1 MTNNNHAAQ
10 AQRRRFNDQVLEE
23 TLGTIQLSEKVI
35 KDVLAG
41 EENLN
46 SGCRKYGLDGNQMQ
60 YLLYAMR
67 TLLENGERK
76 FTRKELDEV
85 LDEYGHPDCVERLYR
100 SVFIHTV
107 GVKPAME
114 MMPKDAIETVGY
126 ICDHPS
132 EFLLSEEE
140 GEILRL
146 VHLMGK
152 GSKEAAEELGIKIEN
167 LKYFLSKIKK
177 KLSTRKN
184 ACFLLF
190 GMNEYPEYQQE
201 MERKRR
207 TVIDSFLEEYEQ
219 EECERPEEAATDPD
233 YISEQTP
240 EGVAIEELDLS
251 NRSSNA
257 LKRAGIMTVEA
268 IAGLSYSDMLQ
279 IRNLGEKSILEII
292 HEVQKFIPEWP
303 PAEGTDET
311 VNNHDEP
318 GERTPENITIEEL
331 DLSTRVSNVFK
342 HEGIMTVKDILSLS
356 YIDMFTLKNLGDM
369 SIREII
375 HKVQKFVPDWIP
387 ADIPA
392 TAWKRINMD

>member
-1 MTNNNHAAQ
+1 
-10 AQRRRFNDQVLEE
+10 
-23 TLGTIQLSEKVI
+23 
-35 KDVLAG
+35 
-41 EENLN
+41 
-46 SGCRKYGLDGNQMQ
+46 
-60 YLLYAMR
+60 MR

-100 SVFIHTV
+100 SVFIHSV
-107 GVKPAME
+107 GVKPAIE
-114 MMPKDAIETVGY
+114 MMAKDTGETVAY

-146 VHLMGK
+146 VHFQGK
-152 GSKEAAEELGIKIEN
+152 GIKKVAEELGITIEN

-219 EECERPEEAATDPD
+219 EECERLEEAATDLD
-233 YISEQTP
+233 NISEQTP
-240 EGVAIEELDLS
+240 EGIPIGDLDLS
-251 NRSSNA
+251 NRSRNA
-257 LKRAGIMTVEA
+257 LKRAGIMNVEA
-268 IAGLSYSDMLQ
+268 IAGLSYNDMLK
-279 IRNLGEKSILEII
+279 IRNLGEKSI
-292 HEVQKFIPEWP
+292 
-303 PAEGTDET
+303 
-311 VNNHDEP
+311 
-318 GERTPENITIEEL
+318 
-331 DLSTRVSNVFK
+331 
-342 HEGIMTVKDILSLS
+342 
-356 YIDMFTLKNLGDM
+356 
-369 SIREII
+369 REII
-375 HKVQKFVPDWIP
+375 HIVQKFVPDWIP

-392 TAWKRINMD
+392 TAWKRINTD

>member
-1 MTNNNHAAQ
+1 MTINNHASQ
-10 AQRRRFNDQVLEE
+10 ARRRRFNDQVLEE
-23 TLGTIQLSEKVI
+23 TLETIQLSEKVI

-41 EENLN
+41 KENLN

-67 TLLENGERK
+67 TLLEDGERK

-100 SVFIHTV
+100 SVFIHTI
-107 GVKPAME
+107 GVKQAME
-114 MMPKDAIETVGY
+114 MMPKDAGETVEY
-126 ICDHPS
+126 ICDHPA

-140 GEILRL
+140 GEMLRL
-146 VHLMGK
+146 VHLQGK
-152 GSKEAAEELGIKIEN
+152 GNKKAAEELGITIQDPN
-167 LKYFLSKIKK
+167 YLLKKVRN

-184 ACFLLF
+184 ACFLLL
-190 GMNEYPEYQQE
+190 GMHDYQDYQQE

-219 EECERPEEAATDPD
+219 KECERPEEAATAPD
-233 YISEQTP
+233 YTSEQTP
-240 EGVAIEELDLS
+240 VGISIEELDLS
-251 NRSSNA
+251 NRSRNA
-257 LKRAGIMTVEA
+257 LKRAGIMTIEA
-268 IAGLSYSDMLQ
+268 IAGLSYSDMLR

-292 HEVQKFIPEWP
+292 HEVQKFIPEWAP
-303 PAEGTDET
+303 TEGTDEA

-318 GERTPENITIEEL
+318 GERTPESITIEEL
-331 DLSTRVSNVFK
+331 DLSTRISNVFK

-356 YIDMFTLKNLGDM
+356 YIDMFTLKNLGDK

-375 HKVQKFVPDWIP
+375 YKIQKFVPDWIP

-392 TAWKRINMD
+392 TAWKRINTD